1 LFESAP
7 LGLVAQAYVNA
18 DGTSRYQAGGV
29 ETRRVAT
36 GQYEIELPEGLAMP
50 RSGCLLL
57 AHSRNPPFPIITVVE
72 HLTDAIKRVYTWNR
86 VGGLSNSDFNICV
99 FRSAGADVVKSPFVA
114 FVDVAEDGTVSGL
127 NSSGVIVAKVAVGNY
142 RVTLPAELGQDVAN
156 VLMFVQLK
164 RRSSDF
170 PILTSIRD
178 VAPFGTPLIKNMFFD
193 NRFGGATDTPFSL
206 IIMRSALPPLS

>member
-18 DGTSRYQAGGV
+18 DGTARYQAGGV
-29 ETRRVAT
+29 ETKRVAT

-86 VGGLSNSDFNICV
+86 VGGLSNSDFNICI
-99 FRSAGADVVKSPFVA
+99 FRSVGADVVKSPFVA
-114 FVDVAEDGTVSGL
+114 FVEVAEDGTVSGL
-127 NSSGVIVAKVAVGNY
+127 NSSGVVVTKIAVGNY
-142 RVTLPAELGQDVAN
+142 SVALPAELGQDVAD
-156 VLMFVQLK
+156 VLMFAQLK
-164 RRSSDF
+164 RRSVDI
-170 PILTSIRD
+170 PVLTSIYD
-178 VAPFGTPLIKNMFFD
+178 VAPLGTPLLKNMFFN
-193 NRFGGATDTPFSL
+193 NRFGGSVDTPFSL
-206 IIMRSALPPLS
+206 IIMRSSLPG